1 MRAVAYEQGM
11 TLHLVKLCVGVST
24 IEELQDW
31 VDYRL
36 AEKLRLGEAPESKH
50 TTRMVPKRIGEL
62 LDGGSLYWVIKGNV
76 QVRQR
81 LIAIRPFTDK
91 EGIHRCDLVLE
102 PRLVPTQWQPRRA
115 FQGWRY
121 LKPEEAP
128 ADLGSDEGAAALPPE
143 LRLELAEL
151 GLL

>member
-1 MRAVAYEQGM
+1 M
-11 TLHLVKLCVGVST
+11 TLHLVKLCVGVSA
-24 IEELQDW
+24 IEELQAW

-36 AEKLRLGEAPESKH
+36 EQKRAKGEVPEHFH
-50 TTRMVPKRIGEL
+50 TTRMIPRRAEEL

-81 LIAIRPFTDK
+81 LTAIRPFTDK
-91 EGIHRCDLVLE
+91 QGIQRCDLVLE

-121 LKPEEAP
+121 LKGSEAP
-128 ADLGSDEGAAALPPE
+128 PDLRGGEGPNALPAE
-143 LRLELAEL
+143 LRGELAEL